1 MPPPCCFGL
10 WWVCVPKVC
19 SQSQSGCGLFKNV
32 FPKCVPKANLVVVCS
47 KMCSQ
52 TVFPK
57 PPYEVILSSVSFFV
71 FPNCV
76 PKCDFLVDGM
86 FPKYSR
92 RFFYAFPL
100 FLSLFVLFEMFP
112 KSRVSAKRERTS
124 AAGLFF
130 GGRAFLFIR
139 FQTFSGK
146 ITKAFPNIHWKEKE
160 RGALV
165 WLLAFWH
172 FCVWYFGIY
181 KTILLLLL
189 RKTLWLQKK
198 IFPER

>member
-1 MPPPCCFGL
+1 M
-10 WWVCVPKVC
+10 
-19 SQSQSGCGLFKNV
+19 FKNV

-112 KSRVSAKRERTS
+112 KSRVSVKRERTS

-130 GGRAFLFIR
+130 GGGRSFSYVSKHFLEKSQKR
-139 FQTFSGK
+139 FQTFTEKKRNAEHWYDCWHFG
-146 ITKAFPNIHWKEKE
+146 IFAFGI
-160 RGALV
+160 
-165 WLLAFWH
+165 LAFIKQYYYYCCAKLYDYRKKYSQKDK
-172 FCVWYFGIY
+172 F
-181 KTILLLLL
+181 ILI
-189 RKTLWLQKK
+189 TNC
-198 IFPER
+198 